1 MTRICVEFEGGGH
14 MVMTVDKEVA
24 DMMPQLREKYPEKSE
39 MDLLDEASEIVEARL
54 QSEASGK
61 KGQSAGTT
69 EDGSEPQQKK

>member
-1 MTRICVEFEGGGH
+1 
-14 MVMTVDKEVA
+14 MTVDKEVA